1 MPGPVYF
8 VADAHLG
15 SSPDPATDVPRLHR
29 LEAFLDRVQERRA
42 ERLYILGDLFDFWFE
57 YAHVMPRRHVPI
69 LMRIR
74 RLVDSGI
81 PVTFLGGNHD
91 WWVGK
96 SFEDLAGMTVCR
108 EAVSVEHQGCRLYLA
123 HGDGLASHTDSGYL
137 ALKAVLRNPVVIALL
152 RCVHPDLAYWFGH
165 RLSRFSRRHLTDQR
179 FRIAGPLARVVDAR
193 LDEGHDAF
201 LMGHYH
207 VRLMEKRPGGGTL
220 FVLGDWMTIFSALR
234 LEDGELTWED
244 WSSGSGVDV
253 APGKA
258 GVLIEGGHGDE
269 PHHGAADSARSV
281 LPRPGRDASPGA

>member
-15 SSPDPATDVPRLHR
+15 SSPDPAADRPRLDR
-29 LEAFLDRVQERRA
+29 LEAFLDRVRERRA

-69 LMRIR
+69 LTRIR
-74 RLVDSGI
+74 GLVDSGV

-91 WWVGK
+91 WWAGR
-96 SFEDLAGMTVCR
+96 SFEEVAGMTVCR
-108 EAVSVEHQGCRLYLA
+108 EPLSVEHQGKRLYLA
-123 HGDGLASHTDSGYL
+123 HGDGLASRTDSGYL
-137 ALKAVLRNPVVIALL
+137 MLKAVLRNPAVIALL

-179 FRIAGPLARVVDAR
+179 FRIADPLAEVVDAR
-193 LDEGHDAF
+193 LAEGHDAF

-207 VRLMEKRPGGGTL
+207 IRLTETRPGGGTL
-220 FVLGDWMTIFSALR
+220 FMMGDWMTIYSALR
-234 LEDGELTWED
+234 LENGEFVWED

-253 APGKA
+253 DAA
-258 GVLIEGGHGDE
+258 EARTMIEGGHGDE
-269 PHHGAADSARSV
+269 PSRTASA
-281 LPRPGRDASPGA
+281 